1 MKPYKISSGKIK
13 RARYNENYKIR
24 RLSAIAPKG
33 YDGDITIEE
42 LNGEKIAKFKK
53 KYDKE

>member
-1 MKPYKISSGKIK
+1 MKSYKISSGKIK
-13 RARYNENYKIR
+13 RERYKENYKVR